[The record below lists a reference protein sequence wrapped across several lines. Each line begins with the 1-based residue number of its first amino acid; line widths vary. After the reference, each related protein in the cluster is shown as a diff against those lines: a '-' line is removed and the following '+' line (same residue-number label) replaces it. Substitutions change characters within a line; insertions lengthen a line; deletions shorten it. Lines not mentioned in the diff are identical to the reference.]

1 MKFYLLIIFSLFSG
15 IANSQEINAPEL
27 DSLPREPESL
37 SLTSFPDDFYFIAK
51 KDFHLKNTPNHFGR
65 KLEMIP
71 KGTKIKPLDSIE
83 AFYLLC
89 QKGNCGY
96 AHKNFLQYSEKVV
109 RNKKKK

>member
-1 MKFYLLIIFSLFSG
+1 M
-15 IANSQEINAPEL
+15 
-27 DSLPREPESL
+27 
-37 SLTSFPDDFYFIAK
+37 SFPDDFYFIAK
-51 KDFHLKNTPNHFGR
+51 KDFHLKSTPNHFGK

-71 KGTKIKPLDSIE
+71 KGTKIKPLDSIG

-109 RNKKKK
+109 RNKKRE